1 MQQPQQDPNIAS
13 APKPFSQV
21 PAPERPM
28 SAAVIEDAIWHRTHL
43 LLVISGLGDDE
54 QPLLFCNT
62 RQLIRP
68 LQEGIVE
75 GFNESIPAGC
85 RVFKM
90 NFANG
95 GVRQLLPSGIWQ
107 LDTAPQLAQLRVS
120 AAVMARLEDLTRS
133 FYFGKGELYGIR
145 FNVPQEDFLPPRL
158 ELQVNFFKRND
169 KPGMPFSKKK
179 VLFAGM
185 NSLYHLFRLG
195 AKKDGKHVLFM
206 SENNDK
212 MMGNLAAINQRL
224 KERGLDGEFTIDYS
238 FRNIFKQGGASKV
251 SDTVKVLKKMA
262 QADFIFVEDYTP
274 ILNGIDFPPEVE
286 IIQVWHAGYGFKL
299 VGFGRFGISGSPN
312 PYRAGH
318 RRYTH
323 ALVGNE
329 HLKEIYSEVFGIPES
344 CMLPT
349 GMPRLEHFLDAD
361 VRAEA
366 EREFEMRF
374 PQAAGKHVVLFAPT
388 YRGKDQETAHYNFD
402 QLDFDGLAKFCEETN
417 SVVLFKMHRFIE
429 EPVPIPPQY
438 ADVMMDASG
447 GDINR
452 LYYKTDVL
460 VTDYSSCFYD
470 YLLLGRPVVF
480 FPYDLDYYS
489 ATRGIHR
496 PVEDVAPGAVCMN
509 SAELVEKLT
518 EMVQHPETQ
527 ELSPMLIDRNS
538 ESDKLA
544 SDRVIDYLLLG
555 DEKAME

>member
-1 MQQPQQDPNIAS
+1 MQQPQQDPNIQP
-13 APKPFSQV
+13 APKPYSEI

-28 SAAVIEDAIWHRTHL
+28 SAAVIQDVIWHRTHM
-43 LLVISGLGDDE
+43 LLVLSNAEGA
-54 QPLLFCNT
+54 QPVLFCNT
-62 RQLIRP
+62 RQLVRP
-68 LQEGIVE
+68 LQEGTVE
-75 GFNESIPAGC
+75 GFNEDIPEGC

-95 GVRQLLPSGIWQ
+95 QVRGLLPSGIWQ
-107 LDTAPQLAQLRVS
+107 LNDGEQLTQYQVAPT
-120 AAVMARLEDLTRS
+120 VMRKLEDLNRS

-145 FNVPQEDFLPPRL
+145 FNVPQDDAQPPRL
-158 ELQVNFFKRND
+158 ELQVNYFKRNG
-169 KPGMPFSKKK
+169 KPGMPLSKKK

-185 NSLYHLFRLG
+185 NGLYHLFRAG

-206 SENNDK
+206 SENNER
-212 MMGNLAAINQRL
+212 MMGNLAAIHQRL
-224 KERGLDGEFTIDYS
+224 QERGLDSEFAVDYS
-238 FRNIFKQGGASKV
+238 FRNIFKQGGAAKV
-251 SDTVKVLKKMA
+251 GDTVKVLKKMA
-262 QADFIFVEDYTP
+262 QADYIFVEDYTP
-274 ILNGIDFPPEVE
+274 ILNSVNFPPEVE
-286 IIQVWHAGYGFKL
+286 ITQVWHAGYGFKL

-312 PYRAGH
+312 PYAAGH
-318 RRYTH
+318 RKYTH
-323 ALVGNE
+323 ALVGNS
-329 HLKEIYSEVFGIPES
+329 HLKEIYAEVFGIPES

-349 GMPRLEHFLDAD
+349 GMPRLEHFLDAE
-361 VRAEA
+361 VRTEA
-366 EREFEMRF
+366 EREFEERF

-388 YRGKDQETAHYNFD
+388 YRGKDQESAHYSFD
-402 QLDFDGLAKFCEETN
+402 QLDFDALAKFCEATN

-438 ADVMMDASG
+438 ADIMMDASG

-452 LYYKTDVL
+452 LYYKADVL

-480 FPYDLDYYS
+480 FPYDLDYYA

-527 ELSPMLIDRNS
+527 QLSPMLVDRNS
-538 ESDKLA
+538 QSSKLA

-555 DEKAME
+555 DKTAMD